1 MEIDLKEQIVIL
13 DEAHNMEDSS
23 RDAASGS
30 LTTEQINQAIYNLQE
45 LCELLPLII
54 HTPHTQTTTTTLRDA
69 ASGSLTT
76 EQINQ
81 VIYNLQELCEL
92 LPLII
97 TPPPPTHT
105 PPASEIL
112 PVVA

>member
-45 LCELLPLII
+45 LCELLPLIWAMTCDFQQCGI
-54 HTPHTQTTTTTLRDA
+54 
-69 ASGSLTT
+69 LTSVVSD
-76 EQINQ
+76 EPVQ
-81 VIYNLQELCEL
+81 
-92 LPLII
+92 
-97 TPPPPTHT
+97 PPFMRRN
-105 PPASEIL
+105 SK
-112 PVVA
+112 